1 MPHHARLLLRIGA
14 LASSLLL
21 LTGFVAFRAGL
32 LPPESAVTQ
41 DQSNASLNFNSIGAE
56 SSQPNTQ
63 SGQAELPE
71 VDQPGLLDVK
81 INYVGTLASV
91 KGGDRLESRGNVL
104 AAVFDDS
111 SAGVPKV
118 TREVLDELRRRPG
131 QASPILIRHDALTLM
146 SGSKSIVLLPTT
158 PADTQKATDKFKSR
172 AAKCF
177 SDRDRN
183 GDGKLTKD
191 ELGDHN
197 WKRFLEQGAVEN
209 DAVDSDGFLK
219 NFFWYANQK

>member
-1 MPHHARLLLRIGA
+1 MPHQAPLFLRIGA
-14 LASSLLL
+14 LAGSLLL

-32 LPPESAVTQ
+32 LPTETALTQ
-41 DQSNASLNFNSIGAE
+41 DPSNASLNLNSIGVE
-56 SSQPNTQ
+56 SSQPNPQ
-63 SGQAELPE
+63 SGQTALSE
-71 VDQPGLLDVK
+71 VDQPRLHDVK
-81 INYVGTLASV
+81 INIAGTLVSV
-91 KGGDRLESRGNVL
+91 TGSDNLESRGNVL
-104 AAVFDDS
+104 VTGFDDS

-146 SGSKSIVLLPTT
+146 SGSKSMVLLPTT
-158 PADTQKATDKFKSR
+158 PADTQKATDKFKSQ

-183 GDGKLTKD
+183 GDGKLTED

-219 NFFWYANQK
+219 NFYWYANQK